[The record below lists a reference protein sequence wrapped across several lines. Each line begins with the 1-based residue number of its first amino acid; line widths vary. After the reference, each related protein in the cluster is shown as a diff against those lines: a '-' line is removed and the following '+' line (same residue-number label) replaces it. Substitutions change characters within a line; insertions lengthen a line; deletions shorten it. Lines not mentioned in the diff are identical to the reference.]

1 MSDDADNGPRIRRA
15 ALPGDAI
22 VVVRGE
28 DLGLDAP
35 RTQAE
40 RFRRRYPGWGRWG
53 LSAYYAQSDGDIDD
67 LASGQLVRFEL
78 LGIYRVSA
86 LRAAG
91 YEVIPT
97 FRTPHVTIAFTGDL
111 DEGLER
117 LRLAVHDE
125 RPNPY
130 HGQNEPGEVNP

>member
-1 MSDDADNGPRIRRA
+1 MSDDAGNGPRVRRA
-15 ALPGDAI
+15 PLPGGTI

-53 LSAYYAQSDGDIDD
+53 LSAYYAQNDSDIDD

-97 FRTPHVTIAFTGDL
+97 FRTPHVTIAFTGEL

-117 LRLAVHDE
+117 LRLAVHEE

-130 HGQNEPGEVNP
+130 HGHNEPGEVNP